1 MKPMDRM
8 RDYFA
13 GHSWADEMKKKLKT
27 SAESNSQELVSL
39 VEFDERARSL
49 LSSLDPALGA
59 ADRLSQRIVSA
70 DTWLEQARA
79 GKPSGKPSGKW
90 FGSLAPAFD
99 VVGHGAAARGKA
111 NRKKKVKK
119 PRKSRSK
126 SHKRSRKSQRGK

>member
-13 GHSWADEMKKKLKT
+13 GHSRADEMKKRLKT

-59 ADRLSQRIVSA
+59 ADRLSQRVVSA
-70 DTWLEQARA
+70 DTWMEQARA
-79 GKPSGKPSGKW
+79 AKPWAKW
-90 FGSLAPAFD
+90 FGSLTPAFD
-99 VVGHGAAARGKA
+99 VVGHGAAAPEKA